1 MQALTK
7 IARNIYSVSQA
18 RQAMPTARKRLY
30 SQKQNLIGKFKTTE
44 IELFRIQN
52 GPSTKLREFAA
63 QQRKNSKSYDLV
75 AQPDG
80 LIHPKTSE
88 FFEGPNGSSL
98 RPIGPVIF
106 EVVSHWRGKDARI
119 YRIPKGTKLPD
130 NLILLHEHSDH
141 YSLQTTE
148 PVKLSEL
155 NKRLTVFFNQF
166 EYMNPNEFQS
176 KYSYTDAV
184 HNQK

>member
-1 MQALTK
+1 LSIPLPKISLLNYGQARKTMQALTK

-88 FFEGPNGSSL
+88 FFEG
-98 RPIGPVIF
+98 
-106 EVVSHWRGKDARI
+106 
-119 YRIPKGTKLPD
+119 
-130 NLILLHEHSDH
+130 
-141 YSLQTTE
+141 
-148 PVKLSEL
+148 
-155 NKRLTVFFNQF
+155 RL
-166 EYMNPNEFQS
+166 
-176 KYSYTDAV
+176 K
-184 HNQK
+184 